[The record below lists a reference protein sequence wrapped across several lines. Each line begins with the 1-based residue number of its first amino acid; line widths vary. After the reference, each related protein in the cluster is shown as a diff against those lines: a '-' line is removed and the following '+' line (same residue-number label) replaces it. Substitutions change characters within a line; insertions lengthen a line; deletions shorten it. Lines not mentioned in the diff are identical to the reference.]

1 MASITNP
8 GRRPKRH
15 PGSAFKP
22 IGDEGGL
29 VVLSDRAEVKVLNPV
44 GVRVFGLLDGKR
56 SLGEIVDLIC
66 EEYDVAPEKAAEDV
80 EAFVGLLARE
90 GMLADPEE
98 SPDPSEVRT

>member
-8 GRRPKRH
+8 GRRPRRH
-15 PGSAFKP
+15 PSSAFKP

-29 VVLSDRAEVKVLNPV
+29 VVLPDRSEVKVLNSV
-44 GVRVFGLLDGKR
+44 GVRVFGLLDGQR

-66 EEYDVAPEKAAEDV
+66 DEYDVTREKAAQDV
-80 EAFVGLLARE
+80 DAFVGLLARE